1 MQKNFFRVVSP
12 ARFAALLEG
21 FPMLAPETVLLGEAF
36 GRRLSGDFIAP
47 EDLPARNRS
56 CMDGYAVRAADV
68 FGASEANPAYLE
80 RAGDIEI
87 GAVVDAPL
95 APGECRSIV
104 TGAGLPPGAD
114 AVVMVE
120 HTQDLGAGTIEIR
133 KSGAP
138 GDHVMLR
145 GEDAGKGEPILASG
159 TLLRAQE
166 IGLLAALGAVEVNV
180 FGKPRVGILSTGD
193 ELVPVETTP
202 APGKIRDVNSH
213 ALACL
218 VREGGGEPQ
227 SYGLVRDDRAEIE
240 GALRAAL
247 AENDVVLLS
256 GGSSVGARDYAL
268 AAIEALP
275 DAEILAHG
283 VAISPG
289 KPTILARAGKKA
301 VFGLP
306 GQVTSA
312 QVVMLVFGLP
322 FLSHLSGDKEAFA
335 RKPLSVPAEL
345 ARNIASKPGREDHV
359 RVRLEERDGKPPLA
373 HPVLGKSGLLRTM
386 LKADALIRIPADEE
400 GLEAGTLVEARLI

>member
-12 ARFAALLEG
+12 AQFAALLED
-21 FPMLAPETVLLGEAF
+21 FPLLAAESVLLGEAF
-36 GRRLSGDFIAP
+36 GRRLAGDFIAP
-47 EDLPARNRS
+47 EDLPARDRS

-68 FGASEANPAYLE
+68 FGAGEANPAYLE
-80 RAGDIEI
+80 RAGEIEI
-87 GAVVDAPL
+87 GTIIDAPL
-95 APGECRSIV
+95 APGECYAIV
-104 TGAGLPPGAD
+104 TGASLPPGAD

-145 GEDAGKGEPILASG
+145 GEDARASEPVLPSE

-166 IGLLAALGAVEVNV
+166 IGLLAALGVVEVNV

-193 ELVPVETTP
+193 ELVPVENAP

-227 SYGLVRDDRAEIE
+227 SYGLVRDDRTEIE
-240 GALRAAL
+240 GALNAAL
-247 AENDVVLLS
+247 AENDVVLIS
-256 GGSSVGARDYAL
+256 GGSSVGARDYTL
-268 AAIEALP
+268 AAMEALP

-312 QVVMLVFGLP
+312 QVVMLIFGLP
-322 FLSHLSGDKEAFA
+322 FLARLSGDAGAFS
-335 RKPLSVPAEL
+335 RKPPSVAAEL
-345 ARNIASKPGREDHV
+345 SRNIASKPGREDHV
-359 RVRLEERDGKPPLA
+359 RVRLEERDGLAPLA

-386 LKADALIRIPADEE
+386 LKAHALIRIPADEE
-400 GLEAGTLVEARLI
+400 GLVAGTIVEARLV